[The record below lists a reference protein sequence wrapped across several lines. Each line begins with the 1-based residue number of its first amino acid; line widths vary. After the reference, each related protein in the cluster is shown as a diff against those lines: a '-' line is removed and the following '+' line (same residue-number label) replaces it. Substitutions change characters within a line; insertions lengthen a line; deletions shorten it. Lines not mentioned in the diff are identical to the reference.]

1 MYLFVSSDPDSNVY
15 NIGLM
20 RSIMGNALE
29 SVSPSRLRAL
39 APRYGDTKIQKDI
52 EIPTDSG
59 EGVTCGINCFRLR
72 NYTILHYGI
81 PYNTPPIAEYSHI
94 SYISYSPRGSS

>member
-39 APRYGDTKIQKDI
+39 APRYKDTKRYRD
-52 EIPTDSG
+52 TDGLWGRRDMRHKLFSAPQLYDTTLWHT
-59 EGVTCGINCFRLR
+59 V
-72 NYTILHYGI
+72 
-81 PYNTPPIAEYSHI
+81 
-94 SYISYSPRGSS
+94 